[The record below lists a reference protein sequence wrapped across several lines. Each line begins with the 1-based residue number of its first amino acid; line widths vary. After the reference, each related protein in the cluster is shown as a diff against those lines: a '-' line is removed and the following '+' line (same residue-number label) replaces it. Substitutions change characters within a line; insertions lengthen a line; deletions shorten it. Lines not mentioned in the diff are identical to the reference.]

1 MIQTIT
7 LSRQDMI
14 AAITDYLDT
23 MYDLTEGFEI
33 EEIGENTGITYIIDE
48 E

>member
-1 MIQTIT
+1 MIKTIT
-7 LSRQDMI
+7 LNRNCMI
-14 AAITDYLDT
+14 AAITDYLAV

-33 EEIGENTGITYIIDE
+33 EEIGENTVITYIVDE